1 MSEGY
6 HAKGN
11 NDASALDDGEIGAVI
26 YVDVAVDVAV
36 VVGEM
41 GLQSNWRYG
50 AQTFFLIKIWCQI
63 TFVSNLV

>member
-11 NDASALDDGEIGAVI
+11 NDASALDDGEIGAV
-26 YVDVAVDVAV
+26 DVAV

-41 GLQSNWRYG
+41 ALKSTWRYV
-50 AQTFFLIKIWCQI
+50 AQHFF
-63 TFVSNLV
+63 